1 VNIKYIPIYDFAKNT
16 KKFKMFTTEAPERRL
31 AKLEK
36 INPSYKAFITQNWN
50 TTEFLNNNEKQN
62 EGMVLVGMVKP
73 GHLMKQF
80 PLFLMT

>member
-1 VNIKYIPIYDFAKNT
+1 MTKYIPIYEFAKNT
-16 KKFKMFTTEAPERRL
+16 KKFKMFTTEAQKRRL

-36 INPSYKAFITQNWN
+36 IYPSYQAFITQNWN

-62 EGMVLVGMVKP
+62 EGMVLEGMVKP